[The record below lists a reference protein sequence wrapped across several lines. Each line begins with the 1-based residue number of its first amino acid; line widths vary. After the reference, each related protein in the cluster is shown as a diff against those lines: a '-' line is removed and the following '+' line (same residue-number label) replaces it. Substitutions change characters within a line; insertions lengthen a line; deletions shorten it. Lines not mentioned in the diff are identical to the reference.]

1 VQTTDQPIGFWVKH
15 LDNRIDA
22 AMDRSL
28 STHALTRR
36 GWQALNVLAGG
47 PVAERELS
55 DSLAPFW
62 RDGDQT
68 LEQVTGGLQR
78 RGWLDRAPDGRWS
91 LTDAGRAAHAAAAA
105 SVHADRAAAMRGI
118 DEGDYRT
125 AIRVLRMMSDNLA
138 G

>member
-1 VQTTDQPIGFWVKH
+1 MQTTDQPIGFWVKH

-36 GWQALNVLAGG
+36 GW
-47 PVAERELS
+47 
-55 DSLAPFW
+55 
-62 RDGDQT
+62 
-68 LEQVTGGLQR
+68 
-78 RGWLDRAPDGRWS
+78 LDRAPDGRWS
-91 LTDAGRAAHAAAAA
+91 LTDAGRAAQAAAAA